1 MRESRRKPRY
11 CSLFSNA
18 FVLASVCLGPA
29 SAFAEDSVDEQRINA
44 LFAEARAAFVAN
56 DFAEACPKFEEVV
69 RLKPGLGARIGL
81 GDCYRAQGRRAKA
94 WEVYKGVVD
103 DVPTLVKQAKGFTEQ
118 SKVKKRGEE
127 AQSRIDEI
135 EPKLGWIVLVVPDA
149 VKNLEGLVLQ
159 VDGLRIDTA
168 KFGIRMPADRG
179 EHVVDVSAKG
189 KKTWDKT
196 VALVEGAE
204 LSVAIQPLEDDVPPV
219 KSSPTPLPGPTP
231 TGPTPTGPKQTDVKP
246 PPDPVV
252 PVGGNK
258 PPLDV
263 TKPVP
268 DHESEFFSTQRI
280 IGLGLGVIGAGGM
293 IGGTVFGTQA
303 IDKRDASEANGNCIG
318 NRCNDAGISLRQ
330 ESLAA
335 ANVSTGLFIGGG
347 IALAAGFTLFLTAPK
362 RKTPVQAN
370 IVLGPSSLYCVGQF

>member
-1 MRESRRKPRY
+1 MRESRRKPHY
-11 CSLFSNA
+11 CSLFSSA

-159 VDGLRIDTA
+159 VDGSSIDTA
-168 KFGIRMPADRG
+168 KFGIRMPVDRG

-219 KSSPTPLPGPTP
+219 KSGPTP
-231 TGPTPTGPKQTDVKP
+231 PPGPNQPEVKP
-246 PPDPVV
+246 PPDPIV

-258 PPLDV
+258 PPPD
-263 TKPVP
+263 TIKPVP
-268 DHESEFFSTQRI
+268 DTKSEFFSTQRI
-280 IGLGLGVIGAGGM
+280 IGLSLGIVGAGAM
-293 IGGTVFGTQA
+293 IGGAVFGSQA
-303 IDKRDASEANGNCIG
+303 IEKRDASEASGNCIG

-335 ANVSTGLFIGGG
+335 ANASTGLFIGGG
-347 IALAAGFTLFLTAPK
+347 VTLAAGVTLFLLAPK
-362 RKTPVQAN
+362 RKTPVQAQF
-370 IVLGPSSLYCVGQF
+370 VLGPSSLYCVGQF

>member
-1 MRESRRKPRY
+1 MRESMRKPRY
-11 CSLFSNA
+11 SSLLSSA
-18 FVLASVCLGPA
+18 FVLASVCLVSA

-44 LFAEARAAFVAN
+44 LFAEARAAFVSEDYA
-56 DFAEACPKFEEVV
+56 AACPKFEEVV

-94 WEVYKGVVD
+94 WEVYKAVLD
-103 DVPTLVKQAKGFTEQ
+103 DVPALVKQAKGFTEQ

-127 AQSRIDEI
+127 AQTRLNEI
-135 EPKLGWIVLVVPDA
+135 EPKLGWIVLVVPEA
-149 VKNLEGLVLQ
+149 VKSLEGLVLE
-159 VDGLRIDTA
+159 VDGLSIEPA
-168 KFGIRMPADRG
+168 KFGIRMPVDRG
-179 EHVVDVSAKG
+179 EHVIAVSAKS

-204 LSVAIQPLEDDVPPV
+204 FSVAIQPLEDDVPPV
-219 KSSPTPLPGPTP
+219 K
-231 TGPTPTGPKQTDVKP
+231 TGPTPPAGPDTTGPKPPDVKP
-246 PPDPVV
+246 PPDPIV

-258 PPLDV
+258 PPPDV
-263 TKPVP
+263 VKPIP
-268 DHESEFFSTQRI
+268 DSPDEFFSTQRV

-318 NRCNDAGISLRQ
+318 NRCNDAGIALRQ
-330 ESLAA
+330 ESLKA
-335 ANVSTGLFIGGG
+335 ANLSTGLFIGGG
-347 IALAAGFTLFLTAPK
+347 VALAAGFTVFLTAPK